1 MVSFLYA
8 IWDHSSMKNNFW
20 QSAFRPLFRGSHI
33 ITLKSKGQT
42 SVKYCVQS
50 QEAEEEKFSLLQLNI
65 NCRLNSVLDWH
76 WSSNLKCIV
85 LHLASKIS
93 YSALHMVLIFNC
105 PPLYLVLYFPN
116 GLFDLQM
123 IRFYT

>member
-1 MVSFLYA
+1 MLSFLYA
-8 IWDHSSMKNNFW
+8 IWNHSSLENNFW

-42 SVKYCVQS
+42 SVTYCVKS
-50 QEAEEEKFSLLQLNI
+50 QETEAEKFSLLYLNI
-65 NCRLNSVLDWH
+65 NCSLNSVLDWH
-76 WSSNLKCIV
+76 WSSNLKCTV
-85 LHLASKIS
+85 LYLTSKNIILRIAYVS
-93 YSALHMVLIFNC
+93 IFNC

-123 IRFYT
+123 IGFYT